1 MQAVIFGSKFHSIIH
16 TMKLLKKIG
25 IALVSLAV
33 LLVLLNFGAAYYIS
47 KKLPT
52 IIKSEKDFP
61 YNISYSDLD
70 VNLLTGS
77 LTMHKASLAPKDSIH
92 LAVQDG
98 IFGEIAAVRI
108 SGLNLWQLVKH
119 SRIKVRR
126 FVIDTPEIVLYKGQK
141 KHNIEDDVEKPFKN
155 IIQTGS
161 LEVRSGNF
169 KMVDEK
175 MHPLLRASNIN
186 LEINKITVDSTTVKE
201 NVPVR
206 YRDYTFAC
214 DSLFYNA
221 GPQYNIALSKI
232 TSTDTTLAI
241 SNFRLIPK
249 YTRRQF
255 VASLDKELDQFN
267 IQADKISIAKIDWGF
282 TNDVLYVHTPE
293 VVMGKVFANI
303 YRSKEPADD
312 PSRKKLYSEMLR
324 SIKFDLK
331 VEKLLLKNSIVE
343 YEEQLTF
350 ARPAAKVSFSKFYAT
365 IANIYSPVNKV
376 QKLPATTV
384 DVQCLFMKKAP
395 LSVKWSFNTPDVS
408 DAFTITGHL
417 QNLSSEDANPVSKP
431 LMNAETSGNLKDIKF
446 VFNGNRERATG
457 TFAIEYDDL
466 KIEIYKKDGKK
477 KNKLVTALGN
487 LLVKNDSNDRPKKVE
502 VAVERSKDKSVFNFL
517 WKFVMEGLK
526 QTVLPKVVG
535 ENI

>member
-1 MQAVIFGSKFHSIIH
+1 
-16 TMKLLKKIG
+16 MKVLKKFG
-25 IALVSLAV
+25 IALLTLAV

-47 KKLPT
+47 KKLPA
-52 IIKSEKDFP
+52 IIKEQKNFP
-61 YNISYSDLD
+61 YNLNYKDLD
-70 VNLLTGS
+70 VNLVTGS
-77 LTMHKASLAPKDSIH
+77 FTMHNAYLAPKATMDE
-92 LAVQDG
+92 AVKDG
-98 IFGEIAAVRI
+98 VFGEIAAIKVR
-108 SGLNLWQLVKH
+108 GLSLWQLFKH
-119 SRIKVRR
+119 NRIKVSR
-126 FVIDTPEIVLYKGQK
+126 VIIDTPKFVLYNSKK
-141 KHNIEDDVEKPFKN
+141 KHNVENDVEKPFKN
-155 IIQTGS
+155 IIETGS
-161 LEVRSGNF
+161 LEVRNGDF

-175 MHPLLRASNIN
+175 MNPLLRAANIS
-186 LEINKITVDSTTVKE
+186 LEIKNIKVDSATVKE

-206 YRDYTFAC
+206 YRDYNFAC

-221 GPQYNIALSKI
+221 GPMYNIALNKV
-232 TSTDTTLAI
+232 TSTDTALAI
-241 SNFRLIPK
+241 NNFRLIPK
-249 YTRRQF
+249 HSRKQF
-255 VASLDKELDQFN
+255 VKMIDKELDQFN
-267 IQADKISIAKIDWGF
+267 IQADKISVPNVDWGF
-282 TNDVLYVHTPE
+282 TNDILYVHAPE
-293 VVMGKVFANI
+293 VVLGKVFANI

-312 PSRKKLYSEMLR
+312 PTRKKLYSEMLR

-331 VEKLLLKNSIVE
+331 VEKILLKNSVVE

-365 IANIYSPVNKV
+365 IANVYSPVNKA
-376 QKLPATTV
+376 QKLPSTTI
-384 DVQCLFMKKAP
+384 DVQCLFMRKAP

-431 LMNAETSGNLKDIKF
+431 LMNVETTGNLKDIKF
-446 VFNGNRERATG
+446 VFNGNRERSAG

-466 KIEIYKKDGKK
+466 KVDIYKKDGKK

-487 LLVKNDSNDRPKKVE
+487 LLVKNDSNDRPKKVD

-517 WKFVMEGLK
+517 WKLVMQGLK